1 MRRNALSR
9 FLAACVFAAGA
20 CLLVACAPPKP
31 PEEERRPEPQ
41 ATPAHAG
48 ATNVPPAAAAR

>member
-9 FLAACVFAAGA
+9 FLAVCVFAAGA
-20 CLLVACAPPKP
+20 CQLVACAPPKP

-41 ATPAHAG
+41 AAPAHAG
-48 ATNVPPAAAAR
+48 ATNAPPAAAVR

>member
-1 MRRNALSR
+1 MRPNALSR
-9 FLAACVFAAGA
+9 FLATCVFAVSA

-41 ATPAHAG
+41 ATPVHAG
-48 ATNVPPAAAAR
+48 AANAPPAAAAR

>member
-9 FLAACVFAAGA
+9 FLATCVFAAGA
-20 CLLVACAPPKP
+20 FLLAACAPPKP

-41 ATPAHAG
+41 ATPVHAG
-48 ATNVPPAAAAR
+48 AANAPPAVAVR

>member
-20 CLLVACAPPKP
+20 CLLGACAPPKP

-41 ATPAHAG
+41 AAPAHAG
-48 ATNVPPAAAAR
+48 AANTPRSAAAR